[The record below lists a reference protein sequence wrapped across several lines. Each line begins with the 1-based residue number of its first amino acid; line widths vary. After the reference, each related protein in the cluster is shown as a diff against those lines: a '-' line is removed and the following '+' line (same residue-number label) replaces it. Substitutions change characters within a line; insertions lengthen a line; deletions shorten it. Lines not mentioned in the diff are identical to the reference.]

1 MAPVNAI
8 VAATTGL
15 VRSNLVDLTQAAGFA
30 VSAQVTA
37 ADSLNGLLRAAPD
50 AWVVTGGTAIMVR
63 PFIRAARAADA
74 AAVALISGRD
84 RHTVDAEL
92 RRGGIAL
99 LQASVDPQTFRI
111 AAAASRAGLA
121 VWDPA
126 EWIDSNGTRS
136 PDTPLS
142 PRELDVLQ
150 LAGAGSSTKAIARQL
165 KISPNTVKFH
175 LHAAFDKL
183 GVATRAEA
191 VMAALRRGELAV

>member
-1 MAPVNAI
+1 VNAI

-15 VRSNLVDLTQAAGFA
+15 VRSNLVNLTQAAGFT

-37 ADSLNGLLRAAPD
+37 SDSLNALLRTAPD
-50 AWVVTGGTAIMVR
+50 AWVVTGGTPITVR

-74 AAVALISGRD
+74 AAVALVSGRD
-84 RHTVDAEL
+84 RHNVGAEL
-92 RRGGIAL
+92 HRGGIAL
-99 LQASVDPQTFRI
+99 LHTSVDPETFRI
-111 AAAASRAGLA
+111 AVAASRAGLA

-126 EWIDSNGTRS
+126 ERIDLDRTRN

-142 PRELDVLQ
+142 PRERDVLQ

-165 KISPNTVKFH
+165 RISPNTVKFH